1 MSKSQTLKQI
11 LQTKTHKQDLSAFN
25 PIRHPKDPR
34 QYFRPKQ
41 PALTVNN
48 KPATNHLNKNKS
60 IKLRLILRLI
70 IPPQFLPSKD
80 DFSDNKG
87 LWLLKGENKKT
98 EIIWGEFDELFGM
111 LQLEVR
117 GGLNLWGD

>member
-1 MSKSQTLKQI
+1 MPKSQTLKQI

-34 QYFRPKQ
+34 QHIPPKQ
-41 PALTVNN
+41 PALTVTN
-48 KPATNHLNKNKS
+48 KLAINHLNKNKP

-70 IPPQFLPSKD
+70 ISSQFLASKD
-80 DFSDNKG
+80 HFSDNKR
-87 LWLLKGENKKT
+87 LWLLEGENKKT